1 MRYKYRTKSLSNVEL
16 RRQEPTLSCAEPSPL
31 ARLQLNASSRHF
43 RLNALAAVQRGQPRT
58 KFQVE
63 GGELGGTRLVV
74 LLQQAQS
81 LANDLAGGAG
91 APCGDTM
98 YLQEGDMQ
106 AQVLKW
112 GNSLAVRIP
121 KPIAD
126 DARLQLGDPLEIAVA
141 ADGVVQMHRIGEVP
155 TLAQLVAQI
164 TPENRYAE
172 IPLGPEIG
180 REAVEW

>member
-1 MRYKYRTKSLSNVEL
+1 
-16 RRQEPTLSCAEPSPL
+16 
-31 ARLQLNASSRHF
+31 
-43 RLNALAAVQRGQPRT
+43 
-58 KFQVE
+58 
-63 GGELGGTRLVV
+63 
-74 LLQQAQS
+74 
-81 LANDLAGGAG
+81 
-91 APCGDTM
+91 
-98 YLQEGDMQ
+98 MQ

-126 DARLQLGDPLEIAVA
+126 DARLQLGDSLEIAVA
-141 ADGVVQMHRIGEVP
+141 ADGGVQIHRAGELP

-172 IPLGPEIG
+172 ISYGPEIG